1 MSEASRAH
9 VKAMYRVMKYVVGT
23 PNRGKTLEPEMPEN
37 ISEDMT
43 LKILGRSDSDYAKD
57 PIKRRSVSGGST
69 SLQSASISTVSRM
82 QRCVTLSVTEAEY
95 KSGAETVQDMLY
107 GMRVLESIGF
117 KVEKPTV
124 LEMDN
129 KGAIDLTNNWNAGGR
144 TRHIDVCHHFMRELK
159 EEGLLEV
166 KWIPTSE
173 MSSDLFTKNLSAGLF
188 EKHSKVYVGEDEYMS
203 LEGESVG
210 EYM

>member
-1 MSEASRAH
+1 MES
-9 VKAMYRVMKYVVGT
+9 
-23 PNRGKTLEPEMPEN
+23 PNERG
-37 ISEDMT
+37 
-43 LKILGRSDSDYAKD
+43 LKSV
-57 PIKRRSVSGGST
+57 KRRSVSGGPT
-69 SLQSASISTVSRM
+69 SLQSAPISAVSRM